1 MCHLSVVKKVIYA
14 ISDLLGPRH
23 PPPSEGGSR
32 RIWESVAGNGGDGE
46 QPASSSLEGKE
57 AFPSDVSSVRVL
69 PDCTQICLRGDWSAR
84 WFDPPFHNS
93 PIFLIGAPSLL
104 IWCGWGSTN
113 LPFNFCGPSIL
124 FATQIVSAS
133 GPGQSVSVSGGPTLC
148 QCSQT

>member
-1 MCHLSVVKKVIYA
+1 MCHLSVVKRVIYA

-46 QPASSSLEGKE
+46 QPASSLEGKE

-69 PDCTQICLRGDWSAR
+69 PDCTQICLRGDWSSR

-113 LPFNFCGPSIL
+113 LPFNFCWPSIL
-124 FATQIVSAS
+124 FAIQIVSAS
-133 GPGQSVSVSGGPTLC
+133 GPGQSVSVSGWPYIV
-148 QCSQT
+148 SV